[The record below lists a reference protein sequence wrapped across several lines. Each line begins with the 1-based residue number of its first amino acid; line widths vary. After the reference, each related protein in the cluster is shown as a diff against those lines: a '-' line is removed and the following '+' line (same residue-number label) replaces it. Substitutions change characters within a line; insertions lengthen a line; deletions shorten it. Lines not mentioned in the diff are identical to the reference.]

1 MCVPMDRIPVDL
13 GSRSYDILV
22 GAGAL
27 DRLGEELAPL
37 WRGGPV
43 FCIADERVWG
53 LYGAAVQTALRPTG
67 SCSGLTFRSGE
78 PSKTWATAGRL
89 LRDLAAEG
97 MARDGLVLS
106 LGGGVAGDLAGFVA
120 ASYARGV
127 DFVQLPTTLLA
138 QVDSSVGGK
147 TGVNLP
153 EGKNLVGAFH
163 QPRLVVCDPLTLGS
177 LPRREIRCG
186 LAEALKHG
194 FIADGM
200 YLAQVQSLSE
210 HALSADPAA
219 LGEIV
224 AGSCRIK
231 AAVVKAD
238 EREAGLRATLNFG
251 HTIGHA
257 IEKVGGYRRYRHG
270 EAVAIGM
277 VGAAMVGARMGV
289 CDGSV
294 VDHVRAAMGRV
305 GLPTAAP
312 GLDADELLQAI
323 SHDKKTERG
332 RVRWVLPID
341 VGKVTVTPEVP
352 QRTVVR
358 VLRELVG

>member
-1 MCVPMDRIPVDL
+1 MPMDRIPVDL
-13 GSRSYDILV
+13 GSRGYGILV

-43 FCIADERVWG
+43 FCVADERVWR
-53 LYGAAVQTALRPTG
+53 LYGAAVQAALRPTM

-89 LRDLAAEG
+89 LRELAAEG

-163 QPRLVVCDPLTLGS
+163 QPRLVVCDPLTLAS

-194 FIADGM
+194 FIADAA
-200 YLAQVQSLSE
+200 YLAQVESLSE
-210 HALSADPAA
+210 RALCAEPAA
-219 LGEIV
+219 LGEIA
-224 AGSCRIK
+224 AGSCRVK
-231 AAVVKAD
+231 AAIVVAD

-270 EAVAIGM
+270 EAVAVGM
-277 VGAAMVGARMGV
+277 VGAAMVGARMGA
-289 CDGSV
+289 CDGSL
-294 VDHVRAAMGRV
+294 VDRVRSAMGGV
-305 GLPTAAP
+305 GLPTAVP

-332 RVRWVLPID
+332 RVRWVLPIE
-341 VGKVTVTPEVP
+341 VGRVTVTPEVP
-352 QRTVVR
+352 GRTVVR
-358 VLRELVG
+358 TLRELVG